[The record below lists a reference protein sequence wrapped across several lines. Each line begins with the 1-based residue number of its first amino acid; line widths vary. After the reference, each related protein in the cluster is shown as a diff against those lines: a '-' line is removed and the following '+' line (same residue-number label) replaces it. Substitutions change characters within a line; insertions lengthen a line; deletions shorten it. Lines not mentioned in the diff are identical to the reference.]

1 MAATASHQT
10 PIPLLQHSRCP
21 KKREEKSLKELGE
34 KRFELK
40 FPARALLSCCCQP
53 SRGLLCGFIYNTC
66 ELERGNFGGT
76 GPKNRKSIH
85 FSMPGR
91 QRSSPT
97 TKIEQNGNGRV
108 YCFARAVREKLRVL
122 FALQTLANLSHCPR
136 QT

>member
-10 PIPLLQHSRCP
+10 PIPLLQHSHCP
-21 KKREEKSLKELGE
+21 KKEEKSLKELGE

-40 FPARALLSCCCQP
+40 FPARALLSCCGQP

-76 GPKNRKSIH
+76 GPKNRISIH

-97 TKIEQNGNGRV
+97 TKINLKWERTSV
-108 YCFARAVREKLRVL
+108 LFSRAVREKLRVL
-122 FALQTLANLSHCPR
+122 FALQTLTNLSHCPR
-136 QT
+136 